1 MIRLLDKTTI
11 DKIAAGEV
19 IERPSSVVKELL
31 ENAIDAH
38 STSVTVEI
46 KEGGISFIR
55 VTDNGDGI
63 PKDQVRT
70 AYMRHATSKI
80 EDASDLESIE
90 SLGFRGEA
98 LSTIA
103 AVSQT
108 EMITK
113 TADDLVGVKY
123 VIHGGEEIEYKEVGV
138 PEGTT
143 IVVRNLFFNTPA
155 RKKFL
160 KTPMTE
166 GSYINDLVLRIAL
179 SHPEIAFKLIIN
191 GQTKLDTSGNGK
203 LKDTL
208 YQLFGRDITSN
219 IIEVDYEQNDIKIS
233 GFIGKPFISRGNRG
247 LENYFINKRYIKSN
261 IVNRAI
267 EEGYKTFVMQHK
279 FPFTALF
286 IELPLDK
293 CDVNVHPTKMEFKY
307 DNERALFEAV
317 TKAVRE
323 ALSFKELIPKAE
335 YNNQAKVIKS
345 VERPAEPYETRRA
358 NNMAK
363 LEEPTGL
370 SNAGSSAATVSGTG
384 KTSVVNTTSTMNPV
398 SQSKINGYSASYSIL
413 EQMKKQEEELNKD
426 TQISRTKEIEKEN
439 LNKDL
444 SDEKTNK
451 LTDDKETAVLKTA
464 GYKFA
469 SSPYAKA
476 TPNVVSDRED
486 RGIDSTNLLK
496 DDGVSYHAS
505 TKDAAVNN
513 AEAVRNNQDSKT
525 DLNKNQISDIP
536 KINTEKDGVKLQI
549 NMGSEEAY
557 GTQASLFDDKFLS
570 DSARKKHR
578 LIGQVFGTYW
588 LIEYENNLYIMDQHA
603 AHEKV
608 KYEELMA
615 QLDSKEIFSQ
625 QLMPPMVVT
634 VSYAEREVILN
645 NYDLFMKFGY
655 DIVEFGGN
663 EFKINAVPANLY
675 GLHGREMFMEFV
687 SSLMDNAGYMSND
700 VFVKKLSTMAC
711 KAAIKGNMRISFA
724 EADALIEQLLKLE
737 NPYTCPHGRP
747 TIISM
752 SERELEKKFKRVL

>member
-1 MIRLLDKTTI
+1 MIKLLDKTTI

-38 STSVTVEI
+38 ATSITVEI

-80 EDASDLESIE
+80 EDATDLESIA

-113 TADDLVGVKY
+113 TAEDLVGVKY

-219 IIEVDYEQNDIKIS
+219 IIEVDYEQSDIKIK

-317 TKAVRE
+317 TKAVKE

-335 YNNQAKVIKS
+335 YNTQTKVIKS
-345 VERPAEPYETRRA
+345 VERPAEPYETRRV
-358 NNMAK
+358 NNSLAPHK
-363 LEEPTGL
+363 AEINENNEATT
-370 SNAGSSAATVSGTG
+370 ASSIATNTVSSSSIG
-384 KTSVVNTTSTMNPV
+384 SVASTVTTTLKPA

-413 EQMKKQEEELNKD
+413 EQMKKQDEDIKKD
-426 TQISRTKEIEKEN
+426 TDTKANTSKISETVEIKEQIQEA
-439 LNKDL
+439 
-444 SDEKTNK
+444 
-451 LTDDKETAVLKTA
+451 TAVVKEA

-469 SSPYAKA
+469 SSPYAKSNA
-476 TPNVVSDRED
+476 SVVEDSVD
-486 RGIDSTNLLK
+486 RGVDITNLLK
-496 DDGVSYHAS
+496 DDGV
-505 TKDAAVNN
+505 
-513 AEAVRNNQDSKT
+513 
-525 DLNKNQISDIP
+525 
-536 KINTEKDGVKLQI
+536 KLQI
-549 NMGSEEAY
+549 SAKDEVTY
-557 GTQASLFDDKFLS
+557 GTQASLFDEKFLS
-570 DSARKKHR
+570 ESARKKHR

-608 KYEELMA
+608 KYEELMS
-615 QLDSKEIFSQ
+615 QLETKEVYSQ

-634 VSYAEREVILN
+634 VSYAEREAILN

-663 EFKINAVPANLY
+663 EFKINAVPTNLY
-675 GLHGREMFMEFV
+675 GIHGREMFMEFV
-687 SSLMDNAGYMSND
+687 SSLIDNAGYMSNE
-700 VFVKKLSTMAC
+700 VFIKKLSTMAC
-711 KAAIKGNMRISFA
+711 KAAIKGNMRITFA

>member
-1 MIRLLDKTTI
+1 MIKLLDKTTI

-31 ENAIDAH
+31 ENSIDANA
-38 STSVTVEI
+38 TAVTVEI
-46 KEGGISFIR
+46 KDGGISFIR
-55 VTDNGDGI
+55 VTDNGYGI

-80 EDASDLESIE
+80 DDASDLESIA

-113 TADDLVGVKY
+113 TAEDLVGVKY
-123 VIHGGEEIEYKEVGV
+123 VIHGGEEVEYKEVGV

-143 IVVRNLFFNTPA
+143 IVCRNLFFNTPA

-179 SHPEIAFKLIIN
+179 SHPEIAFKLIVN
-191 GQTKLDTSGNGK
+191 GQTKIDTSGNGK

-219 IIEVDYEQNDIKIS
+219 IIEVNNEQGDIKIT
-233 GFIGKPFISRGNRG
+233 GYIGKPFISRGNRG

-286 IELPLDK
+286 IDLPLDK

-307 DNERALFEAV
+307 DNEKALFEVV
-317 TKAVRE
+317 TKTVRD

-335 YNNQAKVIKS
+335 YNIEKAKVIKS
-345 VERPAEPYETRRA
+345 IERPAEPYESRR
-358 NNMAK
+358 
-363 LEEPTGL
+363 
-370 SNAGSSAATVSGTG
+370 TVSSISP
-384 KTSVVNTTSTMNPV
+384 KTLDTSEVAKVIASSKEKSKASTTLTPA
-398 SQSKINGYSASYSIL
+398 SQSKVNGYSASYSIL
-413 EQMKKQEEELNKD
+413 EQMKKQDEELKKNDVKQD
-426 TQISRTKEIEKEN
+426 EIKQ
-439 LNKDL
+439 
-444 SDEKTNK
+444 
-451 LTDDKETAVLKTA
+451 DDKQFVKYEDNQKQERTAVVKDA

-469 SSPYAKA
+469 SSPYAKVK
-476 TPNVVSDRED
+476 T
-486 RGIDSTNLLK
+486 GIINDSGDEGTDITNLLK
-496 DDGVSYHAS
+496 DDGVVYQSS
-505 TKDAAVNN
+505 GKSED
-513 AEAVRNNQDSKT
+513 
-525 DLNKNQISDIP
+525 ISV
-536 KINTEKDGVKLQI
+536 INTEKDGVKLQI
-549 NMGSEEAY
+549 NMGDEALY
-557 GTQASLFDDKFLS
+557 GTQTTLFDEKFLS
-570 DSARKKHR
+570 QAARVKHR

-588 LIEYENNLYIMDQHA
+588 LIEYDNNLYIMDQHA

-615 QLDSKEIFSQ
+615 QLDTKEVYSQ

-634 VSYAEREVILN
+634 VSYVEREAILN
-645 NYDLFMKFGY
+645 NYDLFMRFGY

-687 SSLMDNAGYMSND
+687 SSLIDNAGYMSNE

-724 EADALIEQLLKLE
+724 EADALIEQLLKLD